1 MKTVILTHTSKGQRI
16 NSEVHDDIIAGDST
30 TGGLIYHPFDELRD
44 RPKAPRSDLRSYHSS
59 VLEGTHCGL

>member
-1 MKTVILTHTSKGQRI
+1 
-16 NSEVHDDIIAGDST
+16 VHDDIIAGDST